1 VPDRFEQGTPPFEL
15 YAGVAASVDHLAG
28 LCPDATGTRRERL
41 ATSMAAVGRYEDALF
56 DRLDGAL
63 RAMAHVQV
71 LGSPQYRTPTV
82 SFTVSRMP
90 PRQVARELARR
101 GVCAW
106 DGDFYSRELF
116 DAIGVNEAGG
126 AVRLGLLHYNTVD
139 EVDHIVDS
147 VSALR

>member
-1 VPDRFEQGTPPFEL
+1 
-15 YAGVAASVDHLAG
+15 
-28 LCPDATGTRRERL
+28 
-41 ATSMAAVGRYEDALF
+41 
-56 DRLDGAL
+56 
-63 RAMAHVQV
+63 MAHVQV
-71 LGSPQYRTPTV
+71 LGSPQYRTPTL
-82 SFTVSRMP
+82 SFTVSRMR
-90 PRQVARELARR
+90 PRQVAGELARR

-139 EVDHIVDS
+139 EVDHLIDS